1 MCINIG
7 IFMLINALA
16 LCLVNMYF
24 FGNIPIDRFFELMM
38 ESLFYPRLLWMFCIV
53 PLIINILM
61 TSILVRFFLKKKVVV
76 SLASILALLV
86 ISPFVFPKFFHTS
99 TVPSPFY
106 RESKGNLENSKDFLI
121 AHAGGG
127 IDGHIYTNSREA
139 VENSLERGYSFIE
152 LDLLLS
158 KDEKIVAVHDWERF
172 YKNTDL
178 SLTSDKPEPLSFE
191 EFKAKKLHGKY
202 TTLVYEDIIE
212 LLKKHESMILVTD
225 KLTDV
230 DKLEGMQIFNERVII
245 ESFSL
250 KQYNKSI
257 EAGFKY
263 PAYSISSLQ
272 SVGKILFMD
281 ITVIVVPKRLI
292 VHYPTVFKN
301 LHERKVTILVYTDND
316 EGFIEKYQGTH
327 FSLLYTDFL

>member
-1 MCINIG
+1 MYINIG
-7 IFMLINALA
+7 VFV
-16 LCLVNMYF
+16 LVNIFVLCMINSYF
-24 FGNIPIDRFFELMM
+24 FGNIFIDRFVELMI
-38 ESLFYPRLLWMFCIV
+38 ESFSYPELLKVFYVI
-53 PLIINILM
+53 PLVINIVV
-61 TSILVRFFLKKKVVV
+61 TVVLVRFFSKKKVVV
-76 SLASILALLV
+76 SLVSILALLV
-86 ISPFVFPKFFHTS
+86 ISPFVLPKFTA
-99 TVPSPFY
+99 PSPFY

-158 KDEKIVAVHDWERF
+158 KDEKIVAVHDWESF